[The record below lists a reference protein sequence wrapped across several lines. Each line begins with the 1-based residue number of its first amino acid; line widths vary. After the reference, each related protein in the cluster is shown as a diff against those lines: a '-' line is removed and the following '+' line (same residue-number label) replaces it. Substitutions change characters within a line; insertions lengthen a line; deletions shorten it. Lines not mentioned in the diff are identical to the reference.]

1 MKKVVFFPIL
11 VFLIGFP
18 SFFAVAQDRDRDEMA
33 GRYRGFGYSP
43 GPGHGMMMDGD
54 MMDGGMMGM
63 MGGGMGFGFGMGF
76 GMGMTGFD
84 PFEWLK
90 TELQLSDQQVSR
102 LRGFWLE
109 FVRASAPARADL
121 QVAGAEIQNL
131 LSARTVSMT
140 QVENRI
146 REMAEVWADLQL
158 AQTRLLVQAKG
169 VFTPDQLQRLRSLM
183 GPGARGRMPGYD
195 SRFED
200 EGEDQQGAI
209 PPQRGPGMMRPQQ

>member
-11 VFLIGFP
+11 VLLIGFP
-18 SFFAVAQDRDRDEMA
+18 SLFTVAQDLDWDRDEIA
-33 GRYRGFGYSP
+33 GRYRGFGYGP
-43 GPGHGMMMDGD
+43 GPGYGMMMGGG

-63 MGGGMGFGFGMGF
+63 MGGGMGF

-90 TELQLSDQQVSR
+90 TELQLSDQQVAR

-121 QVAGAEIQNL
+121 QVARAEIQNL

-146 REMAEVWADLQL
+146 RDMAEVWADLQL

-183 GPGARGRMPGYD
+183 GPGAWGRMPGYD
-195 SRFED
+195 FRYED
-200 EGEDQQGAI
+200 EEDGQQGDI
-209 PPQRGPGMMRPQQ
+209 PPRTGPGMMRPRQ